1 LAARFFMEPRT
12 GTAGRPMPQFS
23 ITLTDEQAEDLRQ
36 LAHHWHESP
45 DEILHR
51 VVTEGIDRLMS
62 EKENDEH
69 HAEDM
74 RRVIGPGG
82 MDDDIPF

>member
-1 LAARFFMEPRT
+1 
-12 GTAGRPMPQFS
+12 MPQFT
-23 ITLTDEQAEDLRQ
+23 ITLTDEQAEALRQ
-36 LAHHWHESP
+36 LADHWRESL
-45 DEILHR
+45 DDTFAR
-51 VVTEGIDRLMS
+51 VVREGIDRLMS
-62 EKENDEH
+62 DKANDEH